1 MQKRSLFFPNLDGLR
16 FFSFLLVFLSHSFF
30 TTNTQIKESN
40 WYKAIKINMFSDAE
54 VGVSFF
60 FVLSGFLISYLLLK
74 EKEETENINV
84 PYFYI
89 RRVLRIWPL
98 YYLTALFGFF
108 IFPLLKNYFGQTSH
122 ETADPLLCFTF
133 LNNFNF
139 LQNGLPDSSSLAI
152 LWSVA
157 IEEQFYLVWPL
168 LLFKTPKKYYL
179 YVMLFVLLISTA
191 FRIIYVG
198 KTGINDHTL
207 GVITDMAVG
216 GIGAYL
222 VIYNARFFKT
232 IEDLPKSG
240 LFIVYVLCLS
250 FICFQQQL
258 FYSTKVMLVLQRII
272 MSSVFIIVILE
283 QNFCKNSIFKTGN
296 FKLISKLG
304 KYTYGLY
311 CFHVIGILVSITVLN
326 KLSLNNYGWQ
336 MWLLELPFSLTI
348 TIVLSYL
355 SYHYFES
362 PFLKL
367 KDRFAV
373 IKK

>member
-1 MQKRSLFFPNLDGLR
+1 MKGRTVFFPNLDGLR
-16 FFSFLLVFLSHSFF
+16 FFSFFLVFLSHSFV
-30 TTNTQIKESN
+30 TSDPQIKQSG

-74 EKEETENINV
+74 EKEDTGKINV

-89 RRVLRIWPL
+89 RRILRIWPL
-98 YYLTALFGFF
+98 YYLTAFFGFF
-108 IFPLLKNYFGQTSH
+108 IFPFLKILFGQIPY

-157 IEEQFYLVWPL
+157 IEEQFYLIWPL

-179 YVMLFVLLISTA
+179 HVMFGVLVISTF
-191 FRIIYVG
+191 FRIMYHG

-222 VIYNARFFKT
+222 IIYNDGFLNWIKKMSKA
-232 IEDLPKSG
+232 L
-240 LFIVYVLCLS
+240 LLVVYALCLL

-258 FYSTKVMLVLQRII
+258 FYTNNAMFILQRII
-272 MSSVFIIVILE
+272 MSSVFIIIILE
-283 QNFCKNSIFKTGN
+283 QNFCINSFFKTGN
-296 FKLISKLG
+296 FSIISKLG
-304 KYTYGLY
+304 KYAYGLY
-311 CFHVIGILVSITVLN
+311 CFHVIGILVSTTLLA
-326 KLSLNNYGWQ
+326 KCSLNNYGWQ
-336 MWLLELPFSLTI
+336 MWLLELPFSLVI

-355 SYHYFES
+355 SYNYFES
-362 PFLKL
+362 LFLKL
-367 KDRFAV
+367 KDRFAS